1 MNGDP
6 SILDPRVREAL
17 ESLGVTYQTLECAPE
32 LADTAAFCE
41 HYGIGADEACNAIVV
56 ALKGEPRRYV
66 ACLVTADSKLDVNH
80 KVSKVVGVRRLSF
93 ASAEETLALTG
104 MLIGG
109 VTIFGLPAD
118 MPVLIDERV
127 MTRPSIIAGGGNRSS
142 KIRLA
147 PAELLKIPGA
157 RAEDLAVART
167 LS

>member
-1 MNGDP
+1 M
-6 SILDPRVREAL
+6 
-17 ESLGVTYQTLECAPE
+17 
-32 LADTAAFCE
+32 
-41 HYGIGADEACNAIVV
+41 
-56 ALKGEPRRYV
+56 

-93 ASAEETLALTG
+93 ASAEETAALTG

-147 PAELLKIPGA
+147 PSELLKIPTA
-157 RAEDLAVART
+157 KVEDLAVARPP
-167 LS
+167 SS

>member
-1 MNGDP
+1 MNADP

-118 MPVLIDERV
+118 MPVLIDGRV

-147 PAELLKIPGA
+147 PSELLKIPGA
-157 RAEDLAVART
+157 RVEDLAVAR
-167 LS
+167 SSS

>member
-1 MNGDP
+1 VSADP
-6 SILDPRVREAL
+6 SILDPRVREAID
-17 ESLGVTYQTLECAPE
+17 SLGVTCETLECAPE
-32 LADTAAFCE
+32 LADTAAFCQ
-41 HYGIGADEACNAIVV
+41 HYGIGGDEACNALIVT
-56 ALKGEPRRYV
+56 LKGEPRRYV

-109 VTIFGLPAD
+109 VTIFGLPAG

-147 PAELLKIPGA
+147 PSELLKIPEA
-157 RAEDLAVART
+157 RVEDLAVARG
-167 LS
+167 